1 MKAELPFGSPRKKL
15 SLFKSIFKK
24 LKKNLESKK
33 KWFSNSNNF
42 KRKKKTISTFIE
54 KKKLVHQRYSIF
66 LKNNK

>member
-33 KWFSNSNNF
+33 KMVF
-42 KRKKKTISTFIE
+42 
-54 KKKLVHQRYSIF
+54 
-66 LKNNK
+66 